1 MWAASTPK
9 LDVGGAKK
17 LLILL
22 AIVSVVIRQAARRRG
37 VERGGKRQL
46 FYAVLYIGKYIIMEQ
61 SELQEFFVREGEQ
74 SA

>member
-1 MWAASTPK
+1 MWAASAPK

-22 AIVSVVIRQAARRRG
+22 AIVSVVIRQAARGR
-37 VERGGKRQL
+37 EGGKRQL
-46 FYAVLYIGKYIIMEQ
+46 FYAVQYIGKYIIMEQ
-61 SELQEFFVREGEQ
+61 SELQEFFVRGEEQ

>member
-1 MWAASTPK
+1 MWAASAPK

-22 AIVSVVIRQAARRRG
+22 AIVSVVIRLAARG
-37 VERGGKRQL
+37 EGEGERGKRQL

-61 SELQEFFVREGEQ
+61 SELQEFFVRRE
-74 SA
+74 A